1 MGTEKPG
8 SSLGA
13 IELLVIG
20 TIVLSVIGGGLAVTA
35 TFSDN
40 SVSSGVDVQI
50 DRQFVVPQ
58 FDSINQTDIRTSSP
72 GSQSVFR
79 TQNGTTLRV
88 VEESV
93 ADDSLT
99 VTVPIE
105 NAGGNRGTVRLSAD
119 SSTTPFTIGTTTIS
133 ESFANNST
141 FARTPNHTVISDTD
155 ALVELPPTT
164 GTEPRAVNV
173 TLNYESTPASPLTAT
188 FELSPTSSRANIQP
202 GDPTDGGNG
211 DGGAGGGGG
220 DGGAGGGAD
229 GGDGSG
235 GDGRLVFAQRSG
247 DSSVRDVRSLGKG
260 RDLVFSYGVEES
272 VKALGPSTANF
283 DDDDAIEIPVV
294 VRDPNNDGNQLL
306 FVDDNGDVGERRI
319 GGVKSGRVA
328 VGSFD
333 GSPESAFFIGTNAN
347 GDRQIS
353 RFTPETEQGPTRVSD
368 VKAQAVAGIADVD
381 GDDAAELVFG
391 GEGPNGNSDRVN
403 YIDDAGSLKGTG
415 VGYGSDDGA
424 GVGRP
429 ADFDDDSQARIPTV
443 DGNNDIVLVGE
454 SGGSTV
460 LADGGLAKKAPVGT
474 TDWDGDGDPE
484 IMFLATDGELKY
496 VDNVTDGNVVRTPVD
511 NDGNTFTR
519 IDSVS
524 GLSGGRRAAAQ
535 TQTASRTD
543 ADSRTQ
549 IVYENANDELAA
561 RNESGT
567 ISTPNVPGTIK
578 ATGSPADLTDGPS
591 DEYPVVL
598 SDNSGT
604 LKLNGSGE
612 ALATD
617 IKTQPLAV
625 RSSVDGPGRFAT
637 GSPSI
642 FHTRSSDRAIRRV
655 TPGGSSET
663 YTSVSAQVVAGPADI
678 DGDNAAEIVFGGN
691 SPSGNSQTI
700 NYLDDDGS
708 LEGTGME
715 YGSNNAAGV
724 GQPADFNNDGIARMP
739 IVNGNQRIALIDAAG
754 RETVL
759 ADDKAKKTPLAT
771 VDYDDDSA
779 LEIVY
784 IEENGEL
791 RYIDNVSSDNTVRVV
806 GDNSDSGVSAD
817 SEVGVR

>member
-1 MGTEKPG
+1 MGTEKPE

-20 TIVLSVIGGGLAVTA
+20 TIVLSVIGGGLAITA
-35 TFSDN
+35 TFGDN

-58 FDSINQTDIRTSSP
+58 FDTINQTDIRTSSP

-119 SSTTPFTIGTTTIS
+119 SSTTPFTIDTTTIP
-133 ESFANNST
+133 ESFADNST
-141 FARTPNHTVISDTD
+141 FDRTPNHTVISDTD

-164 GTEPRAVNV
+164 GTEPRAINV
-173 TLNYESTPASPLTAT
+173 TLDYESTPASPLTAT
-188 FELSPTSSRANIQP
+188 FELSPTSSRANIEP
-202 GDPTDGGNG
+202 SAPIDGGNG
-211 DGGAGGGGG
+211 DGGAGDGGG

-235 GDGRLVFAQRSG
+235 GDGRLVFGQKSG

-272 VKALGPSTANF
+272 VKALGPSTADF

-294 VRDPNNDGNQLL
+294 VNNPNNGGSLL

-319 GGVKSGRVA
+319 GGVKPGRVA

-333 GSPESAFFIGTNAN
+333 GSPESAFFIETNAD

-353 RFTPETEQGPTRVSD
+353 RFTPETEQGTTRVSD

-391 GEGPNGNSDRVN
+391 DKNSGTIK
-403 YIDDAGSLKGTG
+403 YIDDDRSLEGTG
-415 VGYGSDDGA
+415 TEYKSNNAV

-429 ADFDDDSQARIPTV
+429 ADFDNDSQARIPIV
-443 DGNNDIVLVGE
+443 NGNNEIVLVGE
-454 SGGSTV
+454 SGDSTV
-460 LADGGLAKKAPVGT
+460 LADGSLAKKAPLGT
-474 TDWDGDGDPE
+474 TDWDADSNLE
-484 IMFLATDGELKY
+484 IMFLADGELKY
-496 VDNVTDGNVVRTPVD
+496 VDNVTNGNDVRTPVD
-511 NDGNTFTR
+511 NDGNTFTS
-519 IDSVS
+519 IDPAS

-549 IVYENANDELAA
+549 IVYKNGNDELAA

-578 ATGSPADLTDGPS
+578 AVGSPADLTGGPS

-625 RSSVDGPGRFAT
+625 RSSVDGPGSFAID
-637 GSPSI
+637 SPSI
-642 FHTRSSDRAIRRV
+642 FHTRSSDSAIRRV

-663 YTSVSAQVVAGPADI
+663 YTSVGAQVVAGPADI
-678 DGDNAAEIVFGGN
+678 DGDDAAEFVFGGN

-700 NYLDDDGS
+700 NYIDDDRS
-708 LEGTGME
+708 LEGTGTE

-724 GQPADFNNDGIARMP
+724 GQPADFNDDGIARVP

-759 ADDKAKKTPLAT
+759 ADDKAKKAPLAT

-791 RYIDNVSSDNTVRVV
+791 RYIDNVSSDSTVQIVD
-806 GDNSDSGVSAD
+806 GGVSAD
-817 SEVGVR
+817 SKVGVR